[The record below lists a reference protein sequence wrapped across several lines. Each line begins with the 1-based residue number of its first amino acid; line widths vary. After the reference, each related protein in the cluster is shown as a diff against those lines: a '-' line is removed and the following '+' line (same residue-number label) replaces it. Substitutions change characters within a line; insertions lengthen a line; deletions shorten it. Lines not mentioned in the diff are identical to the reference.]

1 MFAPARILN
10 VVALVAAACIWYIRQ
25 IVSVIVVVAAAMY
38 EPDAARAFAVESW
51 NNAAVICDAA
61 DPPYTPTWATKS
73 RSAACLGV
81 MARDRNSLP
90 SVFWGI
96 VSSFADHGIG
106 MVTITS
112 GTDSKHGPNSYH
124 AQGRAIDVRFWNV
137 PDDKR
142 LDVAITIKKWLPKYY
157 DVVTEVDHYHLEADT
172 KKEEAAL
179 NKKEVIK

>member
-1 MFAPARILN
+1 M
-10 VVALVAAACIWYIRQ
+10 
-25 IVSVIVVVAAAMY
+25 
-38 EPDAARAFAVESW
+38 
-51 NNAAVICDAA
+51 NNALLELKDGVVLHGNKYTNEMLRAVQIA
-61 DPPYTPTWATKS
+61 
-73 RSAACLGV
+73 
-81 MARDRNSLP
+81 
-90 SVFWGI
+90 
-96 VSSFADHGIG
+96 FADHGIG

-112 GTDSKHGPNSYH
+112 GTDSKHGLGSYH

-157 DVVTEVDHYHLEADT
+157 DVVTEVDHYHLEADA